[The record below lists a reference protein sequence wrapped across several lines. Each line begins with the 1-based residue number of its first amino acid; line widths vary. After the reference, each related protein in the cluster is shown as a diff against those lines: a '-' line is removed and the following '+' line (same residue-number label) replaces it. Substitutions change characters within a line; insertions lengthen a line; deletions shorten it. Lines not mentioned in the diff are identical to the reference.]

1 MPVNTSPP
9 PPPEFERRF
18 VHVNELQVERR
29 AGADGPPTI
38 RGYAAVFNARSEDLG
53 GWVETIAPGAFAEA
67 IRTSDTRALWN
78 HNPDYVLG
86 RSKSRTL
93 KLTEDVRGL
102 HVECTPPDT
111 QWARDLTTSI
121 ERGDVD
127 QMSFGFRIAK
137 GGALWTNEG
146 DKFLRTITRVAVL
159 YDVSPVTFP
168 AYPDTEVAVRSLA
181 EFRAADGGEDGAAAE
196 RGAIA
201 HAERTRRLQLAEAE
215 C

>member
-1 MPVNTSPP
+1 MDPNAAPLQLPDV
-9 PPPEFERRF
+9 ERRF
-18 VHVNELQVERR
+18 VHMNELRVERR
-29 AGADGPPTI
+29 AGADGPATI
-38 RGYAAVFNARSEDLG
+38 RGYAAVFNSRSEDLG

-78 HNPDYVLG
+78 HNPDFVLG
-86 RSKSRTL
+86 RTKSRTL
-93 KLTEDVRGL
+93 TLKEDDRGL
-102 HVECTPPDT
+102 HVECTPPDA
-111 QWARDLTTSI
+111 QWARDLVTSI
-121 ERGDVD
+121 DRGDID

-137 GGALWTNEG
+137 GGQVWTNEG
-146 DKFLRTITRVAVL
+146 DKFLRTITRIAVL

-181 EFRAADGGEDGAAAE
+181 EFRAAAGADDAAAA